1 MTFTVTNLSKRHGK
15 NWIFRDVSFEIGE
28 GEVLG
33 LFGPTGSGKTTLLN
47 VLAGNLPTNGGSIPE
62 KSSVHFPST
71 SKNSIWSLIFGRD
84 PGPSDR
90 RQILNHAYDCKG
102 GLLLLDDPFSVLDRV
117 TKQAAIERLFG
128 AAHTHKFGVLLATSN
143 FDDVLASC
151 FRVVVLA
158 NGFVVQDGTPEDV
171 YNSPATRAVAELTG
185 RNNLITARRLTSNK
199 VDVPE
204 FLTVDGEHRIFA
216 AATGRNS
223 LGAIN
228 QNVTLAIRPEQI
240 SLSFGA
246 SFPEDN
252 LLKAT
257 VLEHE
262 FLGSQTLIKLN
273 AEGLYLEALVPRL
286 VGLEIGDECM
296 VGLPPDRIQILKD

>member
-1 MTFTVTNLSKRHGK
+1 MTFTVTNLSKRHGN

-28 GEVLG
+28 GEIVG

-47 VLAGNLPTNGGSIPE
+47 VLAGNSPTNGGTIPE
-62 KSSVHFPST
+62 KSNVHFPSA
-71 SKNSIWSLIFGRD
+71 SQSSFLSSIFAKKETDSRSVLD
-84 PGPSDR
+84 SA
-90 RQILNHAYDCKG
+90 NNTKG
-102 GLLLLDDPFSVLDRV
+102 GLLLLDDTFASLDRV
-117 TKQAAIERLFG
+117 TKQYEIERLFG
-128 AAHTHKFGVLLATSN
+128 SCYTNKFSVLFASSDY
-143 FDDVLASC
+143 DDIMAFC
-151 FRVVVLA
+151 FRVIVLE
-158 NGFVVQDGTPEDV
+158 GGYVVQDGTPEEV

-185 RNNLITARRLTSNK
+185 RSNLITARRLTSNK
-199 VDVPE
+199 TDTPE
-204 FLTVDGEHRIFA
+204 FITIDGEHRLFA
-216 AATGRNS
+216 AMTSKHS

-257 VLEHE
+257 IVEHE

-286 VGLEIGDECM
+286 VGLEIDDECM
-296 VGLPPDRIQILKD
+296 VGLPPDRIQVLKDF

>member
-1 MTFTVTNLSKRHGK
+1 MTFTVMNLSKRHGK

-28 GEVLG
+28 GEIVG

-47 VLAGNLPTNGGSIPE
+47 VIAGNSMTNGGSIPE
-62 KSSVHFPST
+62 KSSVHFPYA
-71 SKNSIWSLIFGRD
+71 SKNSLLSAIFGRKESGGRD
-84 PGPSDR
+84 VLDAAS
-90 RQILNHAYDCKG
+90 NTKG
-102 GLLLLDDPFSVLDRV
+102 GLLLFDDPFSSLDRV
-117 TKQAAIERLFG
+117 TKQKEIEKLRESARANQFSI
-128 AAHTHKFGVLLATSN
+128 LLATSS
-143 FDDVLASC
+143 FDDVLAIC
-151 FRVVVLA
+151 DRVVVLA
-158 NGFVVQDGTPEDV
+158 GGFVVQDGTPEDV

-185 RNNLITARRLTSNK
+185 RSNLITARRLTSNK
-199 VDVPE
+199 TDTPE
-204 FLTVDGEHRIFA
+204 FITIDGEHRLFA
-216 AATGRNS
+216 AMTSKHA

-228 QNVTLAIRPEQI
+228 QNVTLTIRPEQI

-257 VLEHE
+257 VLGHE
-262 FLGSQTLIKLN
+262 FLGPQTLIKLN

-296 VGLPPDRIQILKD
+296 VGLPPDRIQVLKDF

>member
-28 GEVLG
+28 GEVVG
-33 LFGPTGSGKTTLLN
+33 LFGPTGSGKTTLFD
-47 VLAGNLPTNGGSIPE
+47 VISGNSPANGGSTPD
-62 KSSVHFPST
+62 KSSVHFPSA
-71 SKNSIWSLIFGRD
+71 SKNSLLSTIFGKKETDSRD
-84 PGPSDR
+84 VLDSANN
-90 RQILNHAYDCKG
+90 LKS
-102 GLLLLDDPFSVLDRV
+102 GLLLLDDPFSSLDWI
-117 TKQAAIERLFG
+117 TKQKEIEKLLRSVRANQFSI
-128 AAHTHKFGVLLATSN
+128 LLATSS
-143 FDDVLASC
+143 FDDVLAIC
-151 FRVVVLA
+151 DRVVVLA
-158 NGFVVQDGTPEDV
+158 GGFVVQDGTPEGV
-171 YNSPATRAVAELTG
+171 YNSPATRIVAELTG

-199 VDVPE
+199 TDVPE
-204 FLTVDGEHRIFA
+204 FLTIDGEHRIFA
-216 AATGRNS
+216 AAIGSSS

-257 VLEHE
+257 VAGHD
-262 FLGSQTLIKLN
+262 FLGSQTAVQLD
-273 AEGLYLEALVPRL
+273 AGGLWLEALVPRL

-296 VGLPPDRIQILKD
+296 VGLPPDRIQVLKD